1 MILSEK
7 QSFASLKNTIDPNPH
22 KLMAINLT
30 KGQRID
36 VGLRKA
42 AIGLGWNPNTQ
53 ASSQQGYDLDAS
65 ALLLGENGKLVSDD
79 HLVYFNNLE
88 SPDKSVKSAGDNR
101 TGEGEGDDET
111 ILVNLDAVES
121 RVAQI
126 IFAVTIHEAD
136 VRKQNFGQVQNA
148 FIRIYDADNK
158 QEICKYE
165 LDEDF
170 STEAVVEFGRL
181 YKRNGEWKFEA
192 IGRGRQGGLQELF
205 TSYS

>member
-1 MILSEK
+1 
-7 QSFASLKNTIDPNPH
+7 
-22 KLMAINLT
+22 MAINLT

-42 AIGLGWNPNTQ
+42 AIGLGWNPNAQ
-53 ASSQQGYDLDAS
+53 ASSQKYDLDAS
-65 ALLLGENGKLVSDD
+65 AFLLGENGKLVSDD
-79 HLVYFNNLE
+79 HFVFYNNLE
-88 SPDKSVKSAGDNR
+88 SPDKSVKSTGDNR
-101 TGEGEGDDET
+101 TGDGDGDDET

-121 RVAQI
+121 RVTQI
-126 IFAVTIHEAD
+126 IFVVTINEAD

-181 YKRNGEWKFEA
+181 YKRNGTWKFEA
-192 IGRGRQGGLQELF
+192 IGRGCQGGLLELVGAY
-205 TSYS
+205 T